1 VLNTSTKEAHMST
14 HTTIGIPTRQRRSR
28 YWLAAAMLAAAIVG
42 AALALTVNALT
53 DDATSTAVVAS
64 VAPTGS
70 AARDA
75 KRVPSLM
82 TLTPARLAAGAL
94 GTSYAL
100 PTHEQGPTMASV
112 LAAMD
117 PKTRAY
123 TKKIMALTFNQLAAG
138 AAGSP

>member
-1 VLNTSTKEAHMST
+1 MST

-42 AALALTVNALT
+42 AALALTINALT
-53 DDATSTAVVAS
+53 DDGGNPTAIVAAA
-64 VAPTGS
+64 APTGFP
-70 AARDA
+70 
-75 KRVPSLM
+75 VHYENPMPSIM

>member
-1 VLNTSTKEAHMST
+1 MST
-14 HTTIGIPTRQRRSR
+14 HTTIGITTQRRSR

-42 AALALTVNALT
+42 AGLALTANALT
-53 DDATSTAVVAS
+53 DDRGSSNALVAS
-64 VAPTGS
+64 AVPTGS
-70 AARDA
+70 AAQDA
-75 KRVPSLM
+75 KRVPSIM

-100 PTHEQGPTMASV
+100 PTQEHGPTLASV

-117 PKTRAY
+117 PRTRAY